1 MPPRR
6 RPSAPNTPLLGSDD
20 DMLAFTSSATDL
32 SSAAASSYRHAFTAP
47 ASASSTA
54 PASRAPLL
62 GAASSSSR
70 REGGAA
76 AGRGRN
82 GFIYR
87 SKSASGQGL
96 IKVRDRLQMLYN
108 GRREARTRFAWFA
121 TAVVV
126 LTWFALKRIRHFGRE
141 APIPCDA
148 LHQPGRLLVNLT
160 SPLHTHWRPLADRQ
174 CPPLPKYLPALWQV
188 THGPDR
194 DFPHYRA
201 STFSNEYQRIAAE
214 RLPLKTRLADAA
226 LVRAHPDPI
235 PFLRRRRAHPPTVLV
250 IGDSVDRNG
259 LVQFCQL
266 FRRNVT
272 ISHYHDISRH
282 PPGPYPLDLTKEHG
296 PKFDG
301 WDQRGLMHR
310 CELPFADGSGVALR
324 VINGFHYG
332 MDALD
337 EFNTPDHNDWHA
349 PGKVETRIDQLF
361 LPAIEQ
367 LGGVDKIDVV
377 QLHSGMWDLALFGM
391 QDDKT
396 RWLLTTP
403 LTPEQLAWW
412 QERMRHAIDHV
423 RQRFPKARIVLRKL
437 HRTDDAVAGTQYITN
452 CASSTFA
459 APSRSPR
466 SRRRV
471 HQLRHLQEE
480 VARSEGL
487 PIFDFGHVLEGYQ
500 LFQEKV
506 HPLLVPG
513 GVVYAHNI
521 VHQLRLALESRKSWR
536 RGWLWDS

>member
-6 RPSAPNTPLLGSDD
+6 RPSAPNTPLLNDD

-32 SSAAASSYRHAFTAP
+32 SSTATPSYRHAYTP
-47 ASASSTA
+47 STTSSPRLT
-54 PASRAPLL
+54 SRAALL
-62 GAASSSSR
+62 GGASSSTGR

-76 AGRGRN
+76 AGRARD

-87 SKSASGQGL
+87 SKSASGQQL
-96 IKVRDRLQMLYN
+96 VKVRDRLQLLYS
-108 GRREARTRFAWFA
+108 GRREARTRFVSLAA
-121 TAVVV
+121 AVIV
-126 LTWFALKRIRHFGRE
+126 LTWFLVGRIRHFGRE
-141 APIPCDA
+141 SPIPCDA

-160 SPLHTHWRPLADRQ
+160 SPLHTHWRPLADRR

-214 RLPLKTRLADAA
+214 RLPLTTRLADAA
-226 LVRAHPDPI
+226 LVRQNPDPI

-337 EFNTPDHNDWHA
+337 EFNTPDHGDWHA

-377 QLHSGMWDLALFGM
+377 QLHSGMWDLALFGT

-452 CASSTFA
+452 CA
-459 APSRSPR
+459 
-466 SRRRV
+466 RV

-521 VHQLRLALESRKSWR
+521 VHQLRLALESRTSWR